1 MHFRDV
7 CRQALAAKGVFRE
20 PWLRDAFDAVDR
32 EDFVPG
38 RAWVPEQ
45 EEDGR
50 YRFIDRDA
58 DRAAWRRAVWDHH
71 RSVVTQMDDGET
83 LPTGPASGDFS
94 SSVSAPDVVFEKLS
108 HLELGPH
115 HTVLD
120 VGYGSGCHT
129 AYLCERVGSGRV
141 TAVEVDHDLADRGA
155 ANLKRAGYAPHLVCG
170 DGLHGVS
177 ERAPYDRIIST
188 ASLRTVPRAWIDQV
202 SEGGLILTPFGT
214 AYENAGLLKL
224 RVTRGRAEGRFVG
237 GASYMWLRGQRPGR
251 ALNVSDDDPARKSPS
266 PIDPHEVLQGSY
278 VQNFA
283 IGLQVPDVSYSHRG
297 DGGDRRVQFVD
308 RSGTSVAIVR
318 YADWWQD
325 DAVRVWGPRDLWGEV
340 VRSFSWYL
348 RERRPDITRFGVTVD
363 AEGQRFWLDEPGR
376 PVAS

>member
-1 MHFRDV
+1 
-7 CRQALAAKGVFRE
+7 
-20 PWLRDAFDAVDR
+20 
-32 EDFVPG
+32 
-38 RAWVPEQ
+38 
-45 EEDGR
+45 
-50 YRFIDRDA
+50 
-58 DRAAWRRAVWDHH
+58 
-71 RSVVTQMDDGET
+71 MDDGRT

-115 HTVLD
+115 HTALD

-129 AYLCERVGSGRV
+129 AYLCERVGSDRV
-141 TAVEVDHDLADRGA
+141 TAVEMDHDLADRGA
-155 ANLKRAGYAPHLVCG
+155 ANLKRAGYAPHLVCD
-170 DGLHGVS
+170 DGLLGVP

-188 ASLRTVPRAWIDQV
+188 AALRTVPCPWIGHV
-202 SEGGLILTPFGT
+202 REGGLILTPFGT

-237 GASYMWLRGQRPGR
+237 GASYMWMRGQRPGR
-251 ALNVSDDDPARKSPS
+251 ALNVSDDAPARRSAS

-278 VQNFA
+278 AQNFA

-297 DGGDRRVQFVD
+297 RGDDRKVQFVD
-308 RSGTSVAIVR
+308 QSGTSVAIVR
-318 YADWWQD
+318 YSRWWED

-340 VRSFSWYL
+340 VTSFSWYQ
-348 RERRPDITRFGVTVD
+348 RERRPDVTRFGVTAD